1 MIYDVLPIAVIVF
14 CLIIIFFIWFKKFSR
29 LANVNLDK
37 IPTEKYQRVK
47 QEILQKKLKRS
58 LEEWGIKVK
67 DNLKINNSFLNQKMG
82 LLNEKITNLEKKYRH
97 SQKNFLKKSPKLLK
111 YKVDKLILAGKK
123 LIEQEKLNE
132 AEKCFIEIISLD
144 NNNLNAYRYL
154 GEIYL
159 KQKDLSHAKQTF
171 DYILDLNL
179 KEFKKAL
186 NDKKDDTIGA
196 IKNELAKIYFDLG
209 EMYNLKEKFDLAR
222 KNLEKSLE
230 FSPKNPKYLDFL
242 CNLYIILKDKEQA
255 QKILARLKDVN
266 PDNQKIVDLQDQVN
280 KLK

>member
-1 MIYDVLPIAVIVF
+1 
-14 CLIIIFFIWFKKFSR
+14 
-29 LANVNLDK
+29 VNLDK

-255 QKILARLKDVN
+255 QKILARVKDVN